1 MGGVGPRSLSDF
13 AMEVQFWQ
21 RLGLRPAD
29 IDAMPW
35 KQAVEYSTY
44 IELICQHEE
53 RQRNAP
59 PPAPGRPRV

>member
-1 MGGVGPRSLSDF
+1 MGGAGPPSLADF
-13 AMEVQFWQ
+13 AMEAQLWQ

-29 IDAMPW
+29 LDAMPW
-35 KQAVEYSTY
+35 KQAMEYCTY

-59 PPAPGRPRV
+59 SPKPGSRT